1 MVDCS
6 VPVSVV
12 IPCFRCAHTIERALT
27 SVLQQTA
34 LPIEVILVDDASN
47 DGTREALNILQQHHP
62 TLIKI
67 TSLERNVGAGAARNV
82 GWAMASQPY
91 VAFLDADDSW
101 HPEKLMRQYAFM
113 AAHPHIAL
121 SGHLCNV
128 KIEDEAGAVSRL
140 QQTIT
145 TRTVTPFQWLLKN
158 AFSTPTVMLRRDIP
172 LRFADGRRYSED
184 YLLWQQIA
192 FSGYEVVRLEAPL
205 AQVHKPFYGAA
216 GLSANLWKM
225 EQGELANFA
234 ILRRGGS
241 INFPMYLFACA
252 FSLLKFARRWVLV
265 HIRGRRVRQR

>member
-1 MVDCS
+1 MADCTVS
-6 VPVSVV
+6 VSVV
-12 IPCFRCAHTIERALT
+12 IPCFRCSRTIERALT
-27 SVLQQTA
+27 SVLQQTV
-34 LPIEVILVDDASN
+34 LPIEIILVDDASN
-47 DGTREALNILQQHHP
+47 DGTREVLINWQKRHP

-67 TSLERNVGAGAARNV
+67 ASLEKNAGAAAARNV

-140 QQTIT
+140 QQTIA
-145 TRTVTPFQWLLKN
+145 TRSIPPFQWLLKN

-172 LRFADGRRYSED
+172 HRFSNGRRYSED

-205 AQVHKPFYGAA
+205 AQVHKPLYGAE
-216 GLSANLWKM
+216 GLSADLWKM
-225 EQGELANFA
+225 EQGELANFS
-234 ILRRGGS
+234 ILRSGGS
-241 INFPMYLFACA
+241 ISFPTYLFACT

-265 HIRGRRVRQR
+265 QIRDKRVGRR

>member
-1 MVDCS
+1 MS
-6 VPVSVV
+6 NISIPVSVV
-12 IPCFRCAHTIERALT
+12 IPCFRCSRTIERALN
-27 SVLQQTA
+27 SVLQQTV
-34 LPIEVILVDDASN
+34 LPIEIILVDDASN
-47 DGTREALNILQQHHP
+47 DGTREVLYNFQKCHRNLV
-62 TLIKI
+62 KI
-67 TSLERNVGAGAARNV
+67 VSLERNAGAGAARNV
-82 GWAMASQPY
+82 GWAIASQPY

-128 KIEDEAGAVSRL
+128 KIEDGGGAVSRL
-140 QQTIT
+140 PQTIT
-145 TRTVTPFQWLLKN
+145 TRTISPFQWLLKN
-158 AFSTPTVMLRRDIP
+158 AFSTPTVMIRRDIP
-172 LRFADGRRYSED
+172 HRFTDGRRYSED

-241 INFPMYLFACA
+241 ISFPTYLFACA

-265 HIRGRRVRQR
+265 HIRGRRVGQR